1 MNHLNAVRL
10 LHLYNGFSADALD
23 SFAVSLTKRGL
34 KRLLGTATRQKHP
47 ITPAILHQFRQH
59 LSLELPPHAVVWALF
74 CTAFFSFL
82 RKSNLT
88 VASFGSFKPSR
99 HLALEPSFVLVGPR
113 PCNIMKAS
121 PNSAPQHSGLR
132 LVPRIGAAPL
142 LLLSSSLLDSATF
155 LPAYR
160 IWSSSPHLLH
170 LQHLPQASHL
180 CHRHRSPA
188 FFPAQLSSRWRHFR
202 LPVWCTRIL
211 DKAPRGL
218 ALRCLSGLFDITS
231 SHALTSR
238 RHNGRRPIF
247 KQYLNSASTLLS

>member
-1 MNHLNAVRL
+1 MYRLVPLPASPHTVASYASYLACKTSSFQYIILNHLNAVRL

-99 HLALEPSFVLVGPR
+99 HLALEPSFVFVGPR

-121 PNSAPQHSGLR
+121 S
-132 LVPRIGAAPL
+132 
-142 LLLSSSLLDSATF
+142 
-155 LPAYR
+155 
-160 IWSSSPHLLH
+160 
-170 LQHLPQASHL
+170 
-180 CHRHRSPA
+180 
-188 FFPAQLSSRWRHFR
+188 
-202 LPVWCTRIL
+202 
-211 DKAPRGL
+211 
-218 ALRCLSGLFDITS
+218 
-231 SHALTSR
+231 
-238 RHNGRRPIF
+238 
-247 KQYLNSASTLLS
+247 